1 MRPPGTKMELVSA
14 QSFLVLHG
22 AAGHCTALHCSAL
35 HCSALHCSALHCSAL
50 HCSALHC
57 ISCCS
62 VKPCV
67 TAQIL
72 YTTLTRFFSTTVSI
86 ACDRHKNVPED
97 QTSAQL
103 LELEKR
109 ILEVKDKIR
118 GIVFV
123 STKTCARTLRERLK
137 ATFPSLAVD
146 TVLGQSLGTGMAQPA
161 QRKVINAFKRGEL
174 RHI

>member
-1 MRPPGTKMELVSA
+1 MQRASSYCMVQ
-14 QSFLVLHG
+14 QSIAL
-22 AAGHCTALHCSAL
+22 HCTALHC
-35 HCSALHCSALHCSAL
+35 
-50 HCSALHC
+50 
-57 ISCCS
+57 ISRCS
-62 VKPCV
+62 VKSCV

-72 YTTLTRFFSTTVSI
+72 CTTLTRLFSTTVSI

-109 ILEVKDKIR
+109 IAEVEDKIR

-161 QRKVINAFKRGEL
+161 QRKVINAFKRGGL